1 VKNEWGKDVVGSD
14 IFYIEVPSHYV
25 PKGTKE
31 NKILRQ
37 DILSPGWDLTP
48 EPAKIQRRR
57 GTLRMET

>member
-14 IFYIEVPSHYV
+14 FFYIEVPSHYV

-37 DILSPGWDLTP
+37 DILSPGWNLTP
-48 EPAKIQRRR
+48 
-57 GTLRMET
+57 